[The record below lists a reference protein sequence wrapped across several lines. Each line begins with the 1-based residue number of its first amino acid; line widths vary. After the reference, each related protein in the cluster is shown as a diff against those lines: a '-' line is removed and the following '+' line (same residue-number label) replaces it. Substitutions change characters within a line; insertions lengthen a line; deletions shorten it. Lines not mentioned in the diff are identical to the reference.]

1 MTAGAAGKGRSMPA
15 FGNEL
20 TTRVVSA
27 LVLAA
32 VALVA
37 AWFGGWVAFAGTAA
51 AVVVVEMEWTAL
63 TGDARPFALT
73 FGAGLVVALLVA
85 TGGFFA
91 VGIGVATVVVVLAFV
106 SKREVWRPLGVVY
119 AGLLGFGVLAICLAA
134 EGHRAAIFFLFAVV
148 WATDTGAY
156 FAGRAI
162 GGAKLWPKVS
172 PNKTRAGA
180 VGGVVAGTAAGVV
193 LALVAGYAV
202 NAALAGVAIALS
214 IAAELGDLFESW
226 VKRRFGAKDSGHL
239 IPGHGGL
246 MDRID
251 GLIAAAA
258 LAALIGW
265 ANSGDAGVAVGLL
278 AW

>member
-1 MTAGAAGKGRSMPA
+1 MTAGATGDRRQLPA
-15 FGNEL
+15 SGGEL
-20 TTRVVSA
+20 TTRIVSA

-32 VALVA
+32 AALVA
-37 AWFGGWVAFAGTAA
+37 AWFGGWFAFVAAAA
-51 AVVVVEMEWTAL
+51 AVVLVEIEWSGL
-63 TGDARPFALT
+63 TGMARPFALT
-73 FGAGLVVALLVA
+73 FGSGLVVALLVA

-91 VGIGVATVVVVLAFV
+91 VGIGLATVVAILAFAG
-106 SKREVWRPLGVVY
+106 KREVWPPLGVVY
-119 AGLLGFGVLAICLAA
+119 AGLFGFGLLAVCLAK
-134 EGHRAAIFFLFAVV
+134 EGHRAAIFFVFAVV
-148 WATDTGAY
+148 WATDTGAF

-172 PNKTRAGA
+172 PNKTWSGA
-180 VGGVVAGTAAGVV
+180 IGGVVAGMVAGVV
-193 LALVAGYAV
+193 LAAVAGYPV

-226 VKRRFGAKDSGHL
+226 VKRHFGAKDSGHL

-246 MDRID
+246 MDRVD

-265 ANSGDAGVAVGLL
+265 ANGGDAGVAVGLL
-278 AW
+278 TW